1 MPNSLPP
8 ANYYFP
14 RKDSF
19 IIQERSRKI
28 SNVKRYKI
36 SIYHT
41 TPKVTDNFYGKRN
54 YRKFPVL

>member
-8 ANYYFP
+8 TNYYFP

-19 IIQERSRKI
+19 IIQKRSRETE
-28 SNVKRYKI
+28 NVKRNEN
-36 SIYHT
+36 SIYHA
-41 TPKVTDNFYGKRN
+41 TPKVTDIFHGKRN